1 VEYNYPHRKGTVEKC
16 IFCPEHLRVGKLP
29 ACAATCKMGAIYFG
43 DQFEDAVSN
52 GKGETIQF
60 TKIAKRG
67 AGIRLMEELGTEPRV
82 YYLPPSS
89 RKYPAPDEKAQ
100 AEMAAMSH

>member
-1 VEYNYPHRKGTVEKC
+1 
-16 IFCPEHLRVGKLP
+16 
-29 ACAATCKMGAIYFG
+29 MGAIYFG
-43 DQFEDAVSN
+43 DKFEDAVTN

-67 AGIRLMEELGTEPRV
+67 ASFRLMEELGTEPSV
-82 YYLPPSS
+82 YYLPPAS

-100 AEMAAMSH
+100 IETGQTGMAGMAH